1 MIILFLLFGKHHPS
15 GIYSGTR
22 GKHRSAPRGQCT
34 RGTLYMAGPHVIFIQ
49 GCPSRGLAMS
59 PSFPLGH
66 GSPRGKIDLGSWPH
80 QKKKIFL
87 QTHNQSNPLLY
98 ASQSMSP
105 SQGDDRKTTP
115 PFTIFHTERL
125 WLANSASRRN
135 HSRVAPRWNGGLLQ
149 VRRIFPFPAPSEP
162 SSLHVQQSSHHCPSK
177 RRPQIPDV
185 PDICIYSL
193 DCF

>member
-80 QKKKIFL
+80 QKKKIFCRPTTN
-87 QTHNQSNPLLY
+87 QIRFSMHHNRCHRARGTIERPPH
-98 ASQSMSP
+98 P
-105 SQGDDRKTTP
+105 SQYSIPKGSGSPILHRGEITQGSPLDGTGDFFKFDESFLSPPHRSLPPCTSSNHLTTVLP
-115 PFTIFHTERL
+115 NEDLKYLMYPI
-125 WLANSASRRN
+125 SVS
-135 HSRVAPRWNGGLLQ
+135 
-149 VRRIFPFPAPSEP
+149 
-162 SSLHVQQSSHHCPSK
+162 
-177 RRPQIPDV
+177 IP
-185 PDICIYSL
+185 
-193 DCF
+193 